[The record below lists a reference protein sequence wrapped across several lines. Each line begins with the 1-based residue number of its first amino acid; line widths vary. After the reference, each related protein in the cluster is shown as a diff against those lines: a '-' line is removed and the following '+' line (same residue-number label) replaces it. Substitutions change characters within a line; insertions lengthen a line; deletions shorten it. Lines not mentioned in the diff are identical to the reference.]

1 MSRSV
6 RGASRSL
13 ALLAVLAG
21 VFASA
26 QEPLRPEWCRQ
37 LPRAAY
43 KTLERIDAA
52 SDWFEVYRIRPGVFA
67 IYEPHQ
73 YEEVICYLVL
83 GQRRA
88 LLIDTGMGIGK
99 VHEITARLTAL
110 PVTVVNTHTHPDHIG
125 GNAEFRQILGM
136 DTAFS
141 RKHAEGMPNA
151 AKSVLAPGRVCG
163 QLPEGVTEANYA
175 VRRFT
180 VTDTVRDGSR
190 IDLGGRALE
199 VVATPGHTPDS
210 LCLLDR
216 KNRLLFTGDTFYL
229 GPIYLY
235 GPDTNFAA
243 FAKSAARMAQ
253 LVPQLDLVLPAH
265 NVPVAEPVY
274 LTRLADAA
282 RQVQSGKLKPN
293 DNDGLREY
301 AFEGFSIL
309 VK

>member
-1 MSRSV
+1 MSLSV
-6 RGASRSL
+6 RGASCVL
-13 ALLAVLAG
+13 VLAALAG
-21 VFASA
+21 GLAFD

-43 KTLERIDAA
+43 KTLERIDVA

-88 LLIDTGMGIGK
+88 LLIDSGMGIGK
-99 VHEITARLTAL
+99 VREITSRLTAL

-125 GNAEFRQILGM
+125 GNAEFDQILGM
-136 DTAFS
+136 NTEFS
-141 RKHAEGMPNA
+141 RKHAAGMPNA

-163 QLPEGVTEANYA
+163 PLPEGVTEATYA
-175 VRRFT
+175 VRPFT
-180 VTDTVRDGSR
+180 VTTVVRDGSR
-190 IDLGGRALE
+190 IDLGGRELE

-229 GPIYLY
+229 GPLYLY
-235 GPDTNFAA
+235 SPETNFTD
-243 FAKSAARMAQ
+243 FAKSAARMAK
-253 LVPQLDLVLPAH
+253 LVPQVDLVLPAH
-265 NVPVAEPVY
+265 NVPVADPVY

-282 RQVQSGKLKPN
+282 RQVQSGKLDPKP
-293 DNDGLREY
+293 NDGLRQY
-301 AFEGFSIL
+301 SFDGFSIL